1 MATFGFGL
9 RTRAAQNEASATLVE
24 HLRGACPQLLPV
36 EVTIEADPEKARAVF
51 GLIGQ
56 KTPGDFAG
64 LLKERVEQI
73 PCTGGFHLS
82 LTIGL
87 AFYLSR
93 NLRSIIPR
101 VGPDD
106 LRRNIEV
113 QRVGFEQVTEV

>member
-36 EVTIEADPEKARAVF
+36 EVTIEADPEKAGLVF

-56 KTPGDFAG
+56 KTPWDFACLVEEG
-64 LLKERVEQI
+64 VEQI
-73 PCTGGFHLS
+73 PSAGSFYLG

-101 VGPDD
+101 RQA
-106 LRRNIEV
+106 RRSAWE
-113 QRVGFEQVTEV
+113 QRGAACWL